1 MNYAAYLLGK
11 LHRDT
16 IPNGLLMILTE
27 NVLHVF
33 YTIFILI
40 LIMISDDCS
49 DAYDNMALLQV
60 KYFFFIQLC
69 ARYLS

>member
-1 MNYAAYLLGK
+1 MLPIYLLGK

-16 IPNGLLMILTE
+16 IPNEFLMILTE

-40 LIMISDDCS
+40 LIMISDDCI
-49 DAYDNMALLQV
+49 DAHMTIWL
-60 KYFFFIQLC
+60 YFRSNISF
-69 ARYLS
+69 LSNFVLDI